1 MTSEAFLT
9 GREQRRLLLGRQVP
23 RASAVLP
30 ATTVSTPYWTVSGG
44 LIYVTSLIGI
54 CTAAGDGTAT
64 TLLFSAVPT
73 VGAANNMCGA
83 SASLASAVIG
93 QLVSVDGTAITTA
106 LQAGGVTT
114 GGNIGGMAKPIVVG
128 IGTINAVTANT
139 NATLAYRWLLT
150 YIPMD
155 DGAYVTVV

>member
-1 MTSEAFLT
+1 MNDF
-9 GREQRRLLLGRQVP
+9 LLGKANRRMLGVAVP
-23 RASAVLP
+23 RAAAVLP
-30 ATTVSTPYWTVSGG
+30 ETTVSTPYWTVAGG
-44 LIYVTSLIGI
+44 LVLITSLVGI
-54 CTAAGDGTAT
+54 CTAAGDATAT

-128 IGTINAVTANT
+128 IGTIDAVTANT
-139 NATLAYRWLLT
+139 NATLAYRWLLF
-150 YIPMD
+150 YVPLD
-155 DGAYVTVV
+155 EGASVVAA